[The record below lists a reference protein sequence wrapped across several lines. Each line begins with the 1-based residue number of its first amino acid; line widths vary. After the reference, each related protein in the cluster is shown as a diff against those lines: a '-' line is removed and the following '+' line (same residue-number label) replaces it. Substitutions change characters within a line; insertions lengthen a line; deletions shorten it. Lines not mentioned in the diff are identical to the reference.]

1 MEMKPHPLFNY
12 GISSYHYVFFLLFTD
27 SRISTE
33 MEKLGK
39 EMVGRCGGLPLAI
52 IVLGGLLASKPTF
65 YEWDTVRQNINSYLR
80 KAKGKEQHLGVS
92 EVLALSYY
100 ELPYQLK
107 PCFLHLAHF
116 PE

>member
-1 MEMKPHPLFNY
+1 
-12 GISSYHYVFFLLFTD
+12 
-27 SRISTE
+27 